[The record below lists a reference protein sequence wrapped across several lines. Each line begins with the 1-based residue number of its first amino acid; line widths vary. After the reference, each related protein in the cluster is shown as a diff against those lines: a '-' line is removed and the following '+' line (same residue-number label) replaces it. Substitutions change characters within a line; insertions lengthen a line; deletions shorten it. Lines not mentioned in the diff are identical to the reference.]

1 MKIGQSDEVQSC
13 EYIPL
18 AYHDHIL
25 VNLLRNHTAGDFC
38 IIGPSAC
45 GKSIIAKKFAELLN
59 YEIEP
64 VVLYQVCSLLL
75 LIIFRFMINVHI
87 VSISVS
93 RI

>member
-1 MKIGQSDEVQSC
+1 MKTGQSDEVRAC

-18 AYHDHIL
+18 AYHDHKL

-38 IIGPSAC
+38 IIGPSGC
-45 GKSIIAKKFAELLN
+45 GKSVIAKKFAEILN

-64 VVLYQVCSLLL
+64 VVLYQVCNLPL
-75 LIIFRFMINVHI
+75 LIIIRFLINVHI